1 MDYEKKLNE
10 LEELVKKLENGNVT
24 LEESVSLFE
33 SGVALTKDCILALKE
48 YKGRITSAS
57 GEMDKLLKDA
67 E

>member
-1 MDYEKKLNE
+1 MDYEKRLNE

>member
-10 LEELVKKLENGNVT
+10 LEELVNKLENGNVT
-24 LEESVSLFE
+24 LEESVALFE

>member
-1 MDYEKKLNE
+1 MDYEKKLDE
-10 LEELVKKLENGNVT
+10 LEELVKKLENGNVM
-24 LEESVSLFE
+24 LEESVALFE

>member
-24 LEESVSLFE
+24 LEESVELFE

>member
-33 SGVALTKDCILALKE
+33 SGVALTKECILALKE

>member
-1 MDYEKKLNE
+1 M
-10 LEELVKKLENGNVT
+10 ENGNVT
-24 LEESVSLFE
+24 LEESVALFE

>member
-24 LEESVSLFE
+24 LEESVALFE
-33 SGVALTKDCILALKE
+33 NGVALTKDCILALKE

>member
-24 LEESVSLFE
+24 LEESVTLFE